1 MGFGR
6 RKSGLRRVRECNAV
20 AVIDTQTSNVAD
32 TIPIGQ
38 SPQAL
43 VYLPNAVPR
52 GNGSHNLVPLGVVV
66 QSAHLKLAD
75 STTTKAQTTAA
86 VNSQELVDLLEAAV
100 TGLEPRSTYVFA
112 LATNPDG

>member
-1 MGFGR
+1 
-6 RKSGLRRVRECNAV
+6 
-20 AVIDTQTSNVAD
+20 
-32 TIPIGQ
+32 
-38 SPQAL
+38 
-43 VYLPNAVPR
+43 
-52 GNGSHNLVPLGVVV
+52 
-66 QSAHLKLAD
+66 LKLAD